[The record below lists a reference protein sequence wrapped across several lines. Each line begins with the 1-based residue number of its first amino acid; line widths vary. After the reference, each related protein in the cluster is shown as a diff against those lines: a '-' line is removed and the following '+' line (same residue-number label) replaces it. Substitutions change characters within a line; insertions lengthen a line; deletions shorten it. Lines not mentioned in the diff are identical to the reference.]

1 MVKKI
6 IIYLLFF
13 ISFTLISVHLYAQ
26 KNIEIGQLEN
36 GIISI
41 KQNMQVPIDKALE
54 WTFRDG
60 TKVQELKIE
69 QIGNG
74 YFLLAVCNYMNY
86 KRNAA
91 INLDLQ
97 GNFFLLNE
105 DAMLKI
111 CSAVACQTCNFF
123 IENNKIIA
131 CKCEQTGSISN
142 HCHYK
147 SSMASTFIQNLQRAI
162 KMQQEK

>member
-6 IIYLLFF
+6 YTYLLYF
-13 ISFTLISVHLYAQ
+13 ISFLLLSTHLHAQ
-26 KNIEIGQLEN
+26 KSTEIGLLEN
-36 GIISI
+36 GIISV
-41 KQNMQVPIDKALE
+41 KQNMLAPSIKALE

-74 YFLLAVCNYMNY
+74 YFLVATCNYMNY

-91 INLDLQ
+91 INLELQ
-97 GNFFLLNE
+97 GNIFFLND
-105 DAMLKI
+105 DAMLKV

-147 SSMASTFIQNLQRAI
+147 SAMATTFIQNLQRAI
-162 KMQQEK
+162 KMQEEK

>member
-1 MVKKI
+1 MVKKAAIYFISI
-6 IIYLLFF
+6 IIFLLF
-13 ISFTLISVHLYAQ
+13 SVHLHAQ

-36 GIISI
+36 GIISM
-41 KQNMQVPIDKALE
+41 KQNMLGPATKALE

-74 YFLLAVCNYMNY
+74 YFLIAVCNYMNY

-91 INLDLQ
+91 INLDVQ
-97 GNFFLLNE
+97 GNLFVMNE

-123 IENNKIIA
+123 VENNKIIA

-147 SSMASTFIQNLQRAI
+147 SSMASAFIQNLQRAM
-162 KMQQEK
+162 KMQEEN

>member
-1 MVKKI
+1 MVKRI
-6 IIYLLFF
+6 TTYLLFF
-13 ISFTLISVHLYAQ
+13 ISLTSFSLHLYAQ
-26 KNIEIGQLEN
+26 ENIEIGQLEN
-36 GIISI
+36 GIISV
-41 KQNMQVPIDKALE
+41 KQSMLGPATKAFE

-69 QIGNG
+69 QIGKG
-74 YFLLAVCNYMNY
+74 YFLVAVCNYMNY

-97 GNFFLLNE
+97 GDLFLMND

-111 CSAVACQTCNFF
+111 CSAVACQTCHFF
-123 IENNKIIA
+123 VENNKIIA

-142 HCHYK
+142 QCHYK
-147 SSMASTFIQNLQRAI
+147 SSLATTFIQNLQRAI